1 MTIALI
7 AHDAK
12 KELTF
17 MYSTGCLSLDSALTL
32 RARLMEDQTIS
43 FRTDLCNLSKLPV
56 KDVDF
61 CAIIMNLLN
70 NAIEELNRSREKLTE
85 SYVRLQIRFVR
96 GMLMIRCENP
106 CNSIPI
112 QKTQNGFISRKRSS
126 GVGMGIPIINKIVEE
141 AAGVVQMNQEGG
153 HYII

>member
-1 MTIALI
+1 
-7 AHDAK
+7 
-12 KELTF
+12 
-17 MYSTGCLSLDSALTL
+17 
-32 RARLMEDQTIS
+32 MEDQTIS